1 MFTLPDTD
9 TDTVKK
15 LVIKN
20 CVEVFTLPGTDTDT
34 DAIGL
39 QTRFVG
45 VGIEQCEHFFPVTQF
60 EIYRKP
66 MKLREGNVFSRICV
80 SVHRRGTMSPLSM
93 IHWASQ
99 YRDSPPTHTQDMG
112 PRYTAS
118 LPRLI
123 PYQIHMVAKTGNL
136 FKLVHLSTQW

>member
-1 MFTLPDTD
+1 MFTLPDND

-39 QTRFVG
+39 QTHFVG
-45 VGIEQCEHFFPVTQF
+45 VGIGVEQCEHVFPATQF

-66 MKLREGNVFSRICV
+66 TKLREGNVFSRMCV
-80 SVHRRGTMSPLSM
+80 SVHRRGPMSPLSM

-99 YRDSPPTHTQDMG
+99 YRDSPPPQHTHTRHG
-112 PRYTAS
+112 TSLYSIPPPTRY
-118 LPRLI
+118 I
-123 PYQIHMVAKTGNL
+123 
-136 FKLVHLSTQW
+136 W